1 MSSEKLFNKTK
12 LATKDINVTAVD
24 ITGRNL
30 ITGESNGT
38 LRVYEIKQKQFLSIS
53 EAKLKSKIDKI
64 CIPKSR
70 KIAFIL
76 SGGDVYS
83 VNLPQIGSPQQI
95 FKSKDIANLYVN
107 LEDKKYENKI
117 LLLQNKGKLLI
128 KIYEFDVKGETVE
141 VNEERLANEMYLD
154 KLPDFAIWSEK
165 NYFVYSLNNKKCYW
179 LNCGTCKIESSYDFE
194 NTVDIAILYGKETV
208 TTNLGE
214 GMTYTVFSERGKS
227 ISFNPVFHTLP
238 KFHRFC
244 PFENHSIAL
253 YDGGLI
259 AFKPGEMEYTPV
271 ETINF
276 DQGEVGQF
284 MVASRFK
291 LIVITTSGNQTNFI
305 DIQGKPP
312 EEKMRVLID
321 KKEYNKALEI
331 LIENSADDTHE
342 EKETRLEEYYL
353 DCAWACI
360 EGDKKDFENSI
371 KYLSL
376 TNFNPFEF
384 IYMFY
389 DVLNIKIIHTDKEKE
404 ILDDKKENQ
413 FLNEKDSEEKQN
425 IPLKFLISIL
435 KIKRDYIL
443 EVLIK
448 SKYESETSL
457 IEFMSSNKS
466 KINLKSSSTRVT
478 IGQTFYAIN
487 SSLIKCMIKLK
498 LDPSEIEEVL
508 DNETINYTNLT
519 NFEKDPFFSN
529 DKVKK
534 LDETKFALSY
544 ISEKNEDNYEMVLEQ
559 YKTFGNSKDE
569 KYCLIGKER
578 TKKVFYKFKETKE
591 EKREEKEKL
600 FKKYI
605 IWLLEKYQEEAFE
618 VIVKTELISNKIFME
633 EIIPKIKSKEDLKE
647 KFLEYC
653 NKNNKTE
660 TYQTQLIQ
668 LYIDKLFKLTGKE
681 KKPEKLEDEA
691 QKYYNLMMDVI
702 KSKDS
707 VYNKKLILEYI
718 EASWLKE
725 PRLILYS
732 QLKEFNKALE
742 YLFKEAKE
750 TLSFTEMEEFCKN
763 NNDNSSQK
771 IFEKFYQLLS
781 DTVKEYQDKIN
792 NASESIEKIKNN
804 LDDKNPNNKL
814 FLEEISKNEEEL
826 KQSEEKKKP
835 FEKEML
841 LILNKYGNIDSFDP
855 QTALDFAND
864 HMNICQEKD
873 FFNYLNKVVKD
884 FTIKGNK
891 NKITKN
897 LSEMGLAYKVKEDYE
912 IKKKYVIIDS
922 EKICDLCKKKIG
934 SIAFAVYPNMK
945 VYHSKCAANINIDP
959 LTGLDFS
966 KTNYID

>member
-12 LATKDINVTAVD
+12 LATKDVNVTAVD
-24 ITGRNL
+24 ISGRNL

-38 LRVYEIKQKQFLSIS
+38 LTVYEIKQKQFLTIS
-53 EAKLKSKIDKI
+53 KAKLKSKIDKI
-64 CIPKSR
+64 CIPKNL
-70 KIAFIL
+70 KAAFIL
-76 SGGDVYS
+76 SGGDVYF
-83 VNLPQIGSPQQI
+83 VNLPKIDNPQQI
-95 FKSKDIANLYVN
+95 IKSKDIVNLYVN
-107 LEDKKYENKI
+107 LEDKKNGKKI
-117 LLLQNKGKLLI
+117 LILQNKGKLVI
-128 KIYEFDVKGETVE
+128 KIYEFEVKGENVE
-141 VNEERLANEMYLD
+141 IYEEKLPSEFYID
-154 KLPDFAIWSEK
+154 KLPDFAIWSEQ
-165 NYFVYSLNNKKCYW
+165 NYFIHSLNNKKCFW
-179 LNCGTCKIESSYDFE
+179 LNCYTGKIDYTNELE
-194 NTVDIAILYGKETV
+194 NITDIAILYGKETV
-208 TTNLGE
+208 TTSLGE
-214 GMTYTVFSERGKS
+214 GMTYTVFSEKGKS
-227 ISFNPVFHTLP
+227 ISFNPVFHTEP

-244 PFENHSIAL
+244 AFENHSIAL
-253 YDGGLI
+253 YDGSII
-259 AFKPGEMEYTPV
+259 AFKPGEMEYTPA

-276 DQGEVGQF
+276 DQGEIGQF

-291 LIVITTSGNQTNFI
+291 LIVLTTSGNKTNFI

-312 EEKMRVLID
+312 EEKIRVLID

-331 LIENSADDTHE
+331 LIENCSDDTHE
-342 EKETRLEEYYL
+342 EKENKLEEYYL

-371 KYLSL
+371 KYLSI

-384 IYMFY
+384 IYMFFE
-389 DVLNIKIIHTDKEKE
+389 VLNIKIIHGDKEKE
-404 ILDDKKENQ
+404 ILEHKKENQ
-413 FLNEKDSEEKQN
+413 LLNEKDSEEKQK
-425 IPLKFLISIL
+425 ILLKYLVSIL

-448 SKYESETSL
+448 AKNESETSL

-466 KINLKSSSTRVT
+466 KINLKSSDSNIT

-498 LDPSEIEEVL
+498 VDPTEIEEVL
-508 DNETINYTNLT
+508 NNETIYYTNLS

-529 DKVKK
+529 DKIKN

-544 ISEKNEDNYEMVLEQ
+544 IAEKNENNYENVLEQ
-559 YKTFGNSKDE
+559 YKIFGNSKNE
-569 KYCLIGKER
+569 KYSLIGKER
-578 TKKVFYKFKETKE
+578 TKKVFYKFKETKD

-605 IWLLEKYQEEAFE
+605 LWLLEKYQEEAFE
-618 VIVKTELISNKIFME
+618 VIIKSELISHKIFME
-633 EIIPKIKSKEDLKE
+633 EILPQLKSKEDIKE

-653 NKNNKTE
+653 NKNHETE

-681 KKPEKLEDEA
+681 NKPQKLEGEA
-691 QKYYNLMMDVI
+691 EKYYNLMMGII

-718 EASWLKE
+718 ETSWLKE
-725 PRLILYS
+725 ARLVLYS

-750 TLSFTEMEEFCKN
+750 TLSFKEMEEFCKTN
-763 NNDNSSQK
+763 NENSNHK
-771 IFEKFYQLLS
+771 IFELFYQLLS
-781 DTVKEYQDKIN
+781 ETVKEYQDKID

-814 FLEEISKNEEEL
+814 FLEEISKNEVEI

-835 FEKEML
+835 FENEML
-841 LILNKYGNIDSFDP
+841 EILNKYGSIDSFDP
-855 QTALDFAND
+855 MIALDFAND
-864 HMNICQEKD
+864 HLNICQKKD
-873 FFNYLNKVVKD
+873 FFKYLNKIIKD

-891 NKITKN
+891 NKISKN
-897 LSEMGLAYKVKEDYE
+897 LSEMGLAYKIKEDYE
-912 IKKKYVIIDS
+912 LKKKYVTIDS
-922 EKICDLCKKKIG
+922 ERFCDLCKKKIG
-934 SIAFAVYPNMK
+934 SVAFGVYPNMK
-945 VYHSKCAANINIDP
+945 VYHSKCASNINIDP